1 MSGTLY
7 LCATPIGNLED
18 ITFRVINTLKEV
30 DLIAAEDT
38 RHSIKLLNHF
48 EIKTKMTSYHE
59 YNRVEKAKVLVKQ
72 LQEGKDI
79 ALITDAGTPGIS
91 DPGEE
96 LVRQCHEAGI
106 TVTALPGACALI
118 NALIISGQPTRRFC
132 FEAFLPS
139 DKKERMIMGH
149 CSCCAHTHECAPE
162 KHIEKKESIFAEYWK
177 VGLSFILLI
186 SGIIMNA
193 LELPF
198 FREGYFSLI
207 WYIVAYL
214 PVGLPVM
221 KEAWES
227 MKDKDYFSEFTLMF
241 VATLGAFYIGEYPEG
256 VAVML
261 FYSVG
266 ELFQEKAVDKAKRNI
281 GALLDVRPEEAAVV
295 RDGRVVIEN
304 PQNVKVG
311 ETIEIKTGGRV
322 PLDGMMLNEV
332 AAFNT
337 AALTGESVP
346 RSIRMGE
353 EVLAGMIVTDKVIR
367 IKVIRPFDKSALARI
382 LELVQNASERKAP
395 AELFIRKFARVYTPI
410 VIGLAVLI
418 VLLPFIYSLI
428 TPQFLFTFNDWLYR
442 ALVFLVISCPCALV
456 VSIPLGYFGGIGAAS
471 RLGILF
477 KGGNYL
483 DAVTKINTVVFD
495 KTGTLTKGTFEVQ
508 SCNCESGVS
517 EEELIR
523 MIASVESSSTHP
535 IAKAVVNYAG
545 QRDIE
550 LSSVTD
556 SKEYAGLGLEAAVN
570 GIQVLAG
577 NGRLLSKFQI
587 EYPPELLSITDTIVV
602 CAIGNKYAGYLLLS
616 DSLKE
621 DARIAIQNLK
631 ALGIQNIQ
639 ILSGDKQSIV
649 SNFAEKL
656 GISEAYGDLL
666 PDGKVKH
673 LEELRQHTEN
683 QVAFVGDGMNDA
695 PVLALSNVG
704 IAMGGL
710 GSDAAIE
717 TADVVIQTDQPS
729 KVAEAIK
736 VGKLTRRIVWQNIS
750 LAFGVKLL
758 VLILGAGGLATLWE
772 AVFADVG
779 VCLLYTS
786 DAADEL

>member
-1 MSGTLY
+1 
-7 LCATPIGNLED
+7 
-18 ITFRVINTLKEV
+18 
-30 DLIAAEDT
+30 
-38 RHSIKLLNHF
+38 
-48 EIKTKMTSYHE
+48 
-59 YNRVEKAKVLVKQ
+59 
-72 LQEGKDI
+72 
-79 ALITDAGTPGIS
+79 
-91 DPGEE
+91 
-96 LVRQCHEAGI
+96 
-106 TVTALPGACALI
+106 
-118 NALIISGQPTRRFC
+118 
-132 FEAFLPS
+132 
-139 DKKERMIMGH
+139 MIMGH

-207 WYIVAYL
+207 WYVVAYL

-295 RDGRVVIEN
+295 RDGRVIIEN

-545 QRDIE
+545 RRDIE

-621 DARIAIQNLK
+621 DAKIAIQNLK

-758 VLILGAGGLATLWE
+758 VLILGAG
-772 AVFADVG
+772 
-779 VCLLYTS
+779 
-786 DAADEL
+786 

>member
-1 MSGTLY
+1 
-7 LCATPIGNLED
+7 
-18 ITFRVINTLKEV
+18 
-30 DLIAAEDT
+30 
-38 RHSIKLLNHF
+38 
-48 EIKTKMTSYHE
+48 
-59 YNRVEKAKVLVKQ
+59 
-72 LQEGKDI
+72 
-79 ALITDAGTPGIS
+79 
-91 DPGEE
+91 
-96 LVRQCHEAGI
+96 
-106 TVTALPGACALI
+106 
-118 NALIISGQPTRRFC
+118 
-132 FEAFLPS
+132 
-139 DKKERMIMGH
+139 MIMGH

-186 SGIIMNA
+186 TGIIMNA

-207 WYIVAYL
+207 WYVVAYL

-295 RDGRVVIEN
+295 RDGRVIIEN

-779 VCLLYTS
+779 VALI
-786 DAADEL
+786 AIMNAVRIQKMIK

>member
-1 MSGTLY
+1 
-7 LCATPIGNLED
+7 
-18 ITFRVINTLKEV
+18 
-30 DLIAAEDT
+30 
-38 RHSIKLLNHF
+38 
-48 EIKTKMTSYHE
+48 
-59 YNRVEKAKVLVKQ
+59 
-72 LQEGKDI
+72 
-79 ALITDAGTPGIS
+79 
-91 DPGEE
+91 
-96 LVRQCHEAGI
+96 
-106 TVTALPGACALI
+106 
-118 NALIISGQPTRRFC
+118 
-132 FEAFLPS
+132 
-139 DKKERMIMGH
+139 MIMGH
-149 CSCCAHTHECAPE
+149 CSCCAHTPECAPE

-186 SGIIMNA
+186 TGIIMNA

-207 WYIVAYL
+207 WYVVAYL

-295 RDGRVVIEN
+295 RDGRVIIEN

-545 QRDIE
+545 RRDIE

-621 DARIAIQNLK
+621 DAKIAIQNLK

-779 VCLLYTS
+779 VALI
-786 DAADEL
+786 AIMNAVRIQKMIK

>member
-1 MSGTLY
+1 
-7 LCATPIGNLED
+7 
-18 ITFRVINTLKEV
+18 
-30 DLIAAEDT
+30 
-38 RHSIKLLNHF
+38 
-48 EIKTKMTSYHE
+48 
-59 YNRVEKAKVLVKQ
+59 
-72 LQEGKDI
+72 
-79 ALITDAGTPGIS
+79 
-91 DPGEE
+91 
-96 LVRQCHEAGI
+96 
-106 TVTALPGACALI
+106 
-118 NALIISGQPTRRFC
+118 
-132 FEAFLPS
+132 
-139 DKKERMIMGH
+139 MIMGH

-186 SGIIMNA
+186 TGIIMNA

-207 WYIVAYL
+207 WYVVAYL

-295 RDGRVVIEN
+295 RDERVVIEN
-304 PQNVKVG
+304 PQSVKVG

-621 DARIAIQNLK
+621 DAKIAIQNLK

-779 VCLLYTS
+779 VALI
-786 DAADEL
+786 AIMNAVRIQKMIK

>member
-1 MSGTLY
+1 
-7 LCATPIGNLED
+7 
-18 ITFRVINTLKEV
+18 
-30 DLIAAEDT
+30 
-38 RHSIKLLNHF
+38 
-48 EIKTKMTSYHE
+48 
-59 YNRVEKAKVLVKQ
+59 
-72 LQEGKDI
+72 
-79 ALITDAGTPGIS
+79 
-91 DPGEE
+91 
-96 LVRQCHEAGI
+96 
-106 TVTALPGACALI
+106 
-118 NALIISGQPTRRFC
+118 
-132 FEAFLPS
+132 
-139 DKKERMIMGH
+139 MIMGH

-227 MKDKDYFSEFTLMF
+227 IKDKDYFSEFTLMF

-295 RDGRVVIEN
+295 RDERVVIEN

-523 MIASVESSSTHP
+523 MIASVESSSTQP

-545 QRDIE
+545 RRDIE

-621 DARIAIQNLK
+621 DAKIAIQNLK

-779 VCLLYTS
+779 VALI
-786 DAADEL
+786 AIMNAVRIQKMIK

>member
-1 MSGTLY
+1 
-7 LCATPIGNLED
+7 
-18 ITFRVINTLKEV
+18 
-30 DLIAAEDT
+30 
-38 RHSIKLLNHF
+38 
-48 EIKTKMTSYHE
+48 
-59 YNRVEKAKVLVKQ
+59 
-72 LQEGKDI
+72 
-79 ALITDAGTPGIS
+79 
-91 DPGEE
+91 
-96 LVRQCHEAGI
+96 
-106 TVTALPGACALI
+106 
-118 NALIISGQPTRRFC
+118 
-132 FEAFLPS
+132 
-139 DKKERMIMGH
+139 MIMGH

-227 MKDKDYFSEFTLMF
+227 IKDKDYFSEFTLMF

-295 RDGRVVIEN
+295 RDGRVIIEN
-304 PQNVKVG
+304 PQSVKVG

-508 SCNCESGVS
+508 FCNCESGVS

-587 EYPPELLSITDTIVV
+587 EYPPELLSITDTIVI

-779 VCLLYTS
+779 VALI
-786 DAADEL
+786 AIMNAVRIQKMIK

>member
-1 MSGTLY
+1 
-7 LCATPIGNLED
+7 
-18 ITFRVINTLKEV
+18 
-30 DLIAAEDT
+30 
-38 RHSIKLLNHF
+38 
-48 EIKTKMTSYHE
+48 
-59 YNRVEKAKVLVKQ
+59 
-72 LQEGKDI
+72 
-79 ALITDAGTPGIS
+79 
-91 DPGEE
+91 
-96 LVRQCHEAGI
+96 
-106 TVTALPGACALI
+106 
-118 NALIISGQPTRRFC
+118 
-132 FEAFLPS
+132 
-139 DKKERMIMGH
+139 MIMGH

-227 MKDKDYFSEFTLMF
+227 IKDKDYFSEFTLMF

-295 RDGRVVIEN
+295 RDERVVIEN
-304 PQNVKVG
+304 PQSVKVG

-545 QRDIE
+545 RRDIE

-621 DARIAIQNLK
+621 DAKIAIQNLK

-673 LEELRQHTEN
+673 LEELRQHAEN

-779 VCLLYTS
+779 VALI
-786 DAADEL
+786 AIMNAVRIQKMIK

>member
-1 MSGTLY
+1 
-7 LCATPIGNLED
+7 
-18 ITFRVINTLKEV
+18 
-30 DLIAAEDT
+30 
-38 RHSIKLLNHF
+38 
-48 EIKTKMTSYHE
+48 
-59 YNRVEKAKVLVKQ
+59 
-72 LQEGKDI
+72 
-79 ALITDAGTPGIS
+79 
-91 DPGEE
+91 
-96 LVRQCHEAGI
+96 
-106 TVTALPGACALI
+106 
-118 NALIISGQPTRRFC
+118 
-132 FEAFLPS
+132 
-139 DKKERMIMGH
+139 MIMGH

-227 MKDKDYFSEFTLMF
+227 IKDKDYFSEFTLMF

-295 RDGRVVIEN
+295 RDERVVIEN

-545 QRDIE
+545 RRDIE

-570 GIQVLAG
+570 GIQVLTG

-779 VCLLYTS
+779 VALI
-786 DAADEL
+786 AIMNAVRIQKMIK

>member
-1 MSGTLY
+1 
-7 LCATPIGNLED
+7 
-18 ITFRVINTLKEV
+18 
-30 DLIAAEDT
+30 
-38 RHSIKLLNHF
+38 
-48 EIKTKMTSYHE
+48 
-59 YNRVEKAKVLVKQ
+59 
-72 LQEGKDI
+72 
-79 ALITDAGTPGIS
+79 
-91 DPGEE
+91 
-96 LVRQCHEAGI
+96 
-106 TVTALPGACALI
+106 
-118 NALIISGQPTRRFC
+118 
-132 FEAFLPS
+132 
-139 DKKERMIMGH
+139 MIMGH

-207 WYIVAYL
+207 WYVVAYL

-295 RDGRVVIEN
+295 RDERVVIEN
-304 PQNVKVG
+304 PQSVKVG

-508 SCNCESGVS
+508 FCNCESGVS

-621 DARIAIQNLK
+621 DAKIAIQNLK

-779 VCLLYTS
+779 VALILS
-786 DAADEL
+786 LIHI